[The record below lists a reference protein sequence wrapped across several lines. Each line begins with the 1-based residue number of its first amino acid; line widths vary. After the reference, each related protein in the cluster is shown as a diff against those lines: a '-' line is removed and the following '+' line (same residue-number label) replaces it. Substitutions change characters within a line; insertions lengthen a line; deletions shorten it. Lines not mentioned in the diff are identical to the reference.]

1 MTSRQFPP
9 PPPAS
14 VVAHHRRQSHQLLLV
29 AAVAFPSVIFLLLVF
44 LLLYFSYFSHCRSS
58 TRPVD
63 SPLPSRF
70 RRFSYQELHAA
81 TSGFAVSR
89 SLGRGATAAV
99 FLGILPDGKSVAVKR
114 LDLHPAS
121 PKLSGGDREFLN
133 ELQLLSNLRQSAF
146 VVSLLGFCLEGNHH
160 RLMVYEYMSNGSLQE
175 LLFGPLRPPIDWSRR
190 FQIILDIAKALT
202 FLHLSDPP
210 IIHGDI
216 KPSNVLLGQDFQVKI
231 SDFGLSRL
239 KTEVAAS
246 PAAELFSQEL
256 SSGSPQV
263 DITLPI
269 CPSFS
274 SFCSS
279 SSSSC
284 LNHEKNVRPKGKE
297 SAVSPCYEELGCVE
311 NNNLFHRSS
320 PLNDGRDSGWKK
332 DDRSELSSR
341 DYVMEWIGSQVFS
354 EKNPDLDEV
363 QKSSLEFR
371 NLGFEAGSLDETH
384 ISDSGLGSNG
394 CNERERKIREWW
406 KEEYFEEISKKGK
419 GDNGLKC
426 FRTSNN
432 CNKDTSSSSSYN
444 GYKNHIGDGELNAN
458 VSFTDGWKK
467 NKKKRKKKSRPATNE
482 MSSGDLFSKEL
493 SSTRSMRGTVCY
505 IAPERSGCGDL
516 TEKAD
521 IYNFGVLILV
531 IISGRRPLHVLESPL
546 KLDTANLISWCRKLA
561 QTGNV
566 LDIVDE
572 NLKESYNKDQVSFCI
587 NLALLCLQRI
597 PDLRPDSWDIV
608 KLLEGEKETS
618 SIPI

>member
-1 MTSRQFPP
+1 
-9 PPPAS
+9 
-14 VVAHHRRQSHQLLLV
+14 
-29 AAVAFPSVIFLLLVF
+29 
-44 LLLYFSYFSHCRSS
+44 
-58 TRPVD
+58 
-63 SPLPSRF
+63 
-70 RRFSYQELHAA
+70 
-81 TSGFAVSR
+81 
-89 SLGRGATAAV
+89 
-99 FLGILPDGKSVAVKR
+99 
-114 LDLHPAS
+114 
-121 PKLSGGDREFLN
+121 
-133 ELQLLSNLRQSAF
+133 
-146 VVSLLGFCLEGNHH
+146 
-160 RLMVYEYMSNGSLQE
+160 MVYEYMSNGSLQE

-239 KTEVAAS
+239 KTETAAS
-246 PAAELFSQEL
+246 AEAAAELFSQEL

-263 DITLPI
+263 DFTLPFR
-269 CPSFS
+269 PSFS
-274 SFCSS
+274 SFCSSSS

-297 SAVSPCYEELGCVE
+297 SAVSPCYEEFGCVE
-311 NNNLFHRSS
+311 NNSLFHRSS
-320 PLNDGRDSGWKK
+320 PLNEGRDWGWKK

-341 DYVMEWIGSQVFS
+341 DYVREWIGSQIFS

-371 NLGFEAGSLDETH
+371 NLRFEEGSLDETR
-384 ISDSGLGSNG
+384 ISDSGLDSNG
-394 CNERERKIREWW
+394 CNKRERKIREWW

-432 CNKDTSSSSSYN
+432 CHRDNSSSSSYN
-444 GYKNHIGDGELNAN
+444 GYKNHRGDGELNAN
-458 VSFTDGWKK
+458 VNFTNGWKK
-467 NKKKRKKKSRPATNE
+467 KKQKNKKRKKKSRPVSNE
-482 MSSGDLFSKEL
+482 MSSGDLFCKEL
-493 SSTRSMRGTVCY
+493 SRTRSMRGTVCY
-505 IAPERSGCGDL
+505 IAPECSGCGNL

-531 IISGRRPLHVLESPL
+531 IISGRRPLHVLESPM
-546 KLDTANLISWCRKLA
+546 KLDSANLISWCRKLA

-572 NLKESYNKDQVSFCI
+572 NLKESYNKDQVSLCI

-618 SIPI
+618 IPI